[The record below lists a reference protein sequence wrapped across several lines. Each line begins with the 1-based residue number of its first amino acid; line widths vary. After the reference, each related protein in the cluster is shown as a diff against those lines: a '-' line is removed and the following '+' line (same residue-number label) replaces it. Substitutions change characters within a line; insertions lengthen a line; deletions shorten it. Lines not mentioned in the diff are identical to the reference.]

1 MSLRYFRLLG
11 KSLKDSFTS
20 EVFFMSLVFKYVVSD
35 IENSLWGLSIL
46 NIMEEELKIDHLTSF
61 HNLQLYEVNDAV
73 PDISRLK
80 NAAHPRYRRF

>member
-1 MSLRYFRLLG
+1 
-11 KSLKDSFTS
+11 
-20 EVFFMSLVFKYVVSD
+20 
-35 IENSLWGLSIL
+35 
-46 NIMEEELKIDHLTSF
+46 MEEELKIDHLTSF